1 MTYFMQKQD
10 VTEQDVTEIVLSYRK
25 LGVIETLKLDVSR

>member
-1 MTYFMQKQD
+1 MTYFMQK
-10 VTEQDVTEIVLSYRK
+10 QDVTEIVLSYRK